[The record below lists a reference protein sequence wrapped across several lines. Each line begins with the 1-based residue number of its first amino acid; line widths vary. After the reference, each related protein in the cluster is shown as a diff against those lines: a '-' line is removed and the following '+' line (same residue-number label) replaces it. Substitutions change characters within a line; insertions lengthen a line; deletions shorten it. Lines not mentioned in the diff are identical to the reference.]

1 MGKHRKSVDKDFF
14 LMHTRTNFI
23 KTLIVKTFFTQHK
36 KQTFRTSEIIFVVD
50 DVNDEKKFGRQI
62 EAKSSSLKKGKNKRR
77 PKVSNIFF
85 FFVTEG
91 VKTHFRGLSTRERK
105 RGRKI
110 NK

>member
-1 MGKHRKSVDKDFF
+1 MRIIKQKIRFDTRENDDRCSLLKKKKKSAC
-14 LMHTRTNFI
+14 
-23 KTLIVKTFFTQHK
+23 FTQHK

-50 DVNDEKKFGRQI
+50 VNGEKKFGRQI
-62 EAKSSSLKKGKNKRR
+62 EAKSSSLKKRKNKRR